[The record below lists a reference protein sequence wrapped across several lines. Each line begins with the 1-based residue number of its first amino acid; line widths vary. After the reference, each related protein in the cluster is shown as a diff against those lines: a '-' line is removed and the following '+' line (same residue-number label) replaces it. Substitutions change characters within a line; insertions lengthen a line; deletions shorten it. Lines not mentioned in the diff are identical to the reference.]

1 MDIARI
7 NVNGDFDGDDDRNID
22 DIIRDGE
29 KLKKQGLD
37 AQRLAKDMK
46 DLEGQAFADAMA
58 HNAETIKSNE
68 KVKKSNQ
75 DLANQ
80 RAQEIAAKERLMA
93 LEKEYGKVQDERG
106 KKSSI
111 RSKRDAEFVKQEIAI
126 LREIRTLQEQLG
138 ILDARKA
145 RRLEVLESSFDKYIA
160 KAKEAVK
167 TEEAGTQATER
178 AEKAVKRKAAA
189 TEDATKKAESFAEAV
204 EQLRLNL
211 EAEAEATDKLNSARQ
226 RLDNDDES
234 RAARGRSRRGG
245 GGALPPTARGGAG
258 GGGGGGDRPPG
269 GLPDEED
276 FNFDFDKYLQ
286 KIQERINQTV
296 VELSTAEGRKLRFY
310 QDELRILSD
319 REKFARRAID
329 LEGARAQA
337 LGQVE
342 ELRLRMREEG
352 LDTSAIRR
360 LQKEID
366 SLAGKIN
373 EADEALRNQRG
384 NADGLRDTLRRA
396 TFQSQQL
403 VDRTRQDLE
412 LKRAQIAETRT
423 LIGQAVELA
432 NSRETELLRLKDQVV
447 SRSAQLEIEKEIT
460 RIIRER
466 KVLTTLAGRESVASV
481 RELEKIRDF
490 YSSLGD
496 QSEDLRESIRRSDA
510 AYRRQAEE
518 DVNILRSNIRVL
530 EEARNAASDP
540 AAIRR
545 LTAEI
550 GRLDSA
556 LYDIERRYNGGRA
569 NLEATRDAV
578 MKLRKESLLV
588 LETTRDQNEAYTEQ
602 RDLAE
607 RSTRGLRD
615 DLRTARLILDNQL
628 ARTNSLEAQ
637 RRIRQAIADIA
648 AVETRR
654 QRDIDLGDFSSEQFL
669 RLQVAAQAA
678 LREGLRSREDAKRV
692 ETEYNREIET
702 QQKILREINGL
713 LADRDALFKS
723 GFSSREIDK
732 LEVALENLRRELERA
747 AESGK
752 SVDDIGRKIRQ
763 FGADID
769 RSRAPLSRFEL
780 ALSRLRDRFGF
791 LASAFQALDA
801 NSRGFSLFTTL
812 ATAIVEPLAA
822 VVLQLAGGLLAVA
835 SSAVAAGAA
844 LGGALVAGVA
854 QALPFITLLAA
865 GFKSLIDVVQ
875 ISNRQ
880 RQDEASNLAR
890 EARGVGGAADNVNRL
905 RDANESL
912 VDAQRRLSDARQ
924 QAIRDLED
932 LADKER
938 QAQIAAE
945 SATLSVTEAQL
956 ALRDAIE
963 NGTALDVRRAQLA
976 LRGAQV
982 GERQAERELGRINI
996 DARTQ
1001 REQGVEGSD
1010 QVVAAKRALTQAERS
1025 LADARRSGA
1034 GAASALT
1041 QATARLNE
1049 QIALLSPGQKE
1060 LLDSI
1065 NELRKVFRSGP
1076 FVEIRD
1082 IILEPFIAAS
1092 DALIKLGEDSGLV
1105 GSFRALADSISS
1117 TLGGA
1122 INSLFGSRARDFL
1135 IFINGQAA
1143 YNVGILV
1150 EGFSAL
1156 GSILGKVAIAAAPL
1170 FREILVGI
1178 TDTLNR
1184 IDGALTEEGLTSFF
1198 DDIRGSLFG
1207 FGQVIEETFILL
1219 KNLFQLS
1226 LPAGDNLVSTFATFL
1241 RSINQQLAD
1250 PQRRR
1255 EIQNWFDEVG
1265 KGVAA
1270 FGTALKDLTVAI
1282 FGGLDPDRLRQF
1294 STVISDILAPA
1305 IRSLIEVSGFLFDA
1319 LSLLERV
1326 PLATELAS
1334 IAISAVLLGKTFTT
1348 VGGLVLTFSGALRG
1362 LIGVFTAVR
1371 VASGAAAGAAG
1382 LGALSTV
1389 LIGSGGSAQKA
1400 TGGLTGFSRALG
1412 GAVGLR
1418 GAVAG
1423 LGRAVSA
1430 LGPYGFAAGIAITL
1444 FGDQLLDLIPGLE
1457 SVEDKAKAARQAL
1470 VELADVGKEKAR
1482 NELDLQQALNDQRAA
1497 DLRLE
1502 EARANRQA
1510 AIERLRRAETKQERD
1525 RAKRELEAARIE
1537 VNNAKIGVERA
1548 QNAVDDVEQTIKD
1561 TEKKAKDSAKAA
1573 ADAVQGVFSST
1584 KFQAVAPPP
1593 GSAGFGRV
1601 GFTER
1606 DVETRLKALRDILYS
1621 DEDFKNLE
1629 DYYKGKVQGVLEFII
1644 RQKGQIPE
1652 DKLEII
1658 FKAVADNKSFEE
1670 IVKLIGI
1677 NIPKG
1682 INVNVLFNQKRLEAE
1697 AAKAGKTVQELFLSK
1712 MERLNAIV
1720 SKYGNALNVS
1730 DAERGRPIPTGNMQ
1744 SFIQGYADGGVVKA
1758 TPGGRVIRAA
1768 EDGYDEYVIT
1778 TDPSKQSRSRS
1789 LINQAARALNIN
1801 QGTDKEYGVSEG
1813 DPPSLRGRGRRGGG
1827 AAPAARDP
1835 LSAFFTMFKTAG
1847 ALDARDI
1854 PYSWGGGHTTPA
1866 RPTSGIKS
1874 DGKDGRGI
1882 VGLDCSSSV
1891 SAVLQSAIPGFPTIT
1906 SGEFASQSLM
1916 APGRGLV
1923 TIWSNNKH
1931 VFMSF
1936 GTEDWGTNSGE
1947 PGNGPGFHNH
1957 TKAGYTASHPKSLG
1971 RASDDSSLFGSVYR
1985 TLSGADLSGITAISS
2000 EFSSLGRSAR
2010 AFSPSGG
2017 NIFAA
2022 AAASALQ
2029 RGLAPFRQFRTGGM
2043 VPGSPDEPYPAILHG
2058 GEFVVS
2064 QPSARRLNRNGGNSE
2079 NIIDGFIKRL
2089 KADLEKLAP
2098 DLSKTIRTNLEKV
2111 FGGGNSALTGAFA
2124 TIFKNLGFRV
2134 NIREGEKGFRDDRG
2148 AIGQRGF
2155 LLGRNIATGKGKV
2168 SILEAALDFL
2178 DLGGYDPKND
2188 PEAKKIVGTS
2198 AAKVRTAIA
2207 RVTNA
2212 FAAFID
2218 NIIGGRI
2225 ESAAEARAAEGA
2237 ALPGRQLANSG
2248 AFNPETNRFEFR
2260 PFTNLFSGLGAQSA
2274 DVVADIGLERDALIN
2289 QRASLVGERAALEA
2303 AINQAQSTLPAL
2315 RAKKAS
2321 LEAVLGGLRQ
2331 RRSNIAGRKV
2341 NKSYTEK
2348 KKKADLNEVDKLISA
2363 AEAELNGVNEQI
2375 QIAENAIAQANKRIE
2390 EIPAEIAGIEGQIA
2404 ETQGREIDALIAQ
2417 ATSGR
2422 YSSEKAKEFLD
2433 KAEKLARDTNDAGR
2447 LAAVGV
2453 ARFQLGQQQE
2463 TAEQGLF
2470 RAQLR
2475 RAELTGDEGLRRTAL
2490 QGIIDSLTEQQ
2501 EGVRKEIARLEAE
2514 GFDLNSPELIGL
2526 KTVLE
2531 ELGIAIKE
2539 NTDALN
2545 GTTTQNFSSTAWQLF
2560 RRAIF
2565 GGENQLLEGFSGV
2578 GAIDNATRSITTPA
2592 ASPDMVYAMPV
2603 GGPGSSSNSS
2613 TSTTNITVNV
2623 SEAEP
2628 GMDPTYLA
2636 GALAFALD
2644 GKP

>member
-1 MDIARI
+1 MDISRI
-7 NVNGDFDGDDDRNID
+7 NTNVNFGDDDDRDID

-29 KLKKQGLD
+29 RLKKQGEESK
-37 AQRLAKDMK
+37 RLAKEMK
-46 DLEGQAFADAMA
+46 ELESEAFADAMA

-68 KVKKSNQ
+68 RVKKSNQ

-93 LEKEYGKVQDERG
+93 LEKEYGTVQEERG

-126 LREIRTLQEQLG
+126 LREIRALQEQLG

-145 RRLEVLESSFDKYIA
+145 RRLEVLENSFDKYIA
-160 KAKEAVK
+160 KAKEAAR
-167 TEEAGTQATER
+167 TEEAGTRATEE
-178 AEKAVKRKAAA
+178 AEKAVRRKAAA
-189 TEDATKKAESFAEAV
+189 TEDATKKAETFAEAV
-204 EQLRLNL
+204 EQLTLNL
-211 EAEAEATDKLNSARQ
+211 EAEAEATDRLNSARE

-234 RAARGRSRRGG
+234 RAARSRSRRGG
-245 GGALPPTARGGAG
+245 GGGLPPTARGGAG
-258 GGGGGGDRPPG
+258 GGAGGGDRPPG

-342 ELRLRMREEG
+342 ELRLRIREEG
-352 LDTSAIRR
+352 LDASAIRR
-360 LQKEID
+360 LQNEID
-366 SLAGKIN
+366 SLTRKIN

-432 NSRETELLRLKDQVV
+432 DRRETELLRLRDQVI

-460 RIIRER
+460 RIVRER
-466 KVLTTLAGRESVASV
+466 RVLTILAGRETVASV

-496 QSEDLRESIRRSDA
+496 QSEDLRASIRRSDA

-530 EEARNAASDP
+530 KEARDAASDP
-540 AAIRR
+540 AAVRR

-578 MKLRKESLLV
+578 MKLRRESLLV
-588 LETTRDQNEAYTEQ
+588 LETTRDQNAAYTEQ

-607 RSTRGLRD
+607 ASTRGLRD

-628 ARTNSLEAQ
+628 SRTSNLEAQ
-637 RRIRQAIADIA
+637 RRIRQAIADID
-648 AVETRR
+648 AVEARR
-654 QRDIDLGDFSSEQFL
+654 RRDIDIGQFSSEQFL

-678 LREGLRSREDAKRV
+678 LREGLRTREDAKRV
-692 ETEYNREIET
+692 ETEYNREVET
-702 QQKILREINGL
+702 QRKIIREINVL
-713 LADRDALFKS
+713 LSDRDALFKS
-723 GFSSREIDK
+723 GLSTRTINNIET
-732 LEVALENLRRELERA
+732 ALEGLRRRLEEA
-747 AESGK
+747 AEA
-752 SVDDIGRKIRQ
+752 GRPIDNIRRDIRQ
-763 FGADID
+763 LGSDID
-769 RSRAPLSRFEL
+769 RSRAPMGRFEL
-780 ALSRLRDRFGF
+780 ALSRLRDRLGF
-791 LASAFQALDA
+791 LSSAFQALDA

-1060 LLDSI
+1060 LLESI

-1135 IFINGQAA
+1135 IFINGEAA
-1143 YNVGILV
+1143 FNVGVLV

-1184 IDGALTEEGLTSFF
+1184 IDNALTEEGLTSFF

-1250 PQRRR
+1250 PQKRR
-1255 EIQNWFDEVG
+1255 EVQGWFDEVG

-1270 FGTALKDLTVAI
+1270 FGTALKDLTSAI
-1282 FGGLDPDRLRQF
+1282 FSGLEPDRLRQF
-1294 STVISDILAPA
+1294 SVVISDILAPA

-1348 VGGLVLTFSGALRG
+1348 VGGLVLAFSGSLRA

-1371 VASGAAAGAAG
+1371 VASGAAAGSAG
-1382 LGALSTV
+1382 LGALSTM
-1389 LIGSGGSAQKA
+1389 LIGSGDSARKA
-1400 TGGLTGFSRALG
+1400 GGGLVGFSRGLQ

-1418 GAVAG
+1418 GAMLG

-1430 LGPYGFAAGIAITL
+1430 LGPYGLAAGIAITL
-1444 FGDQLLDLIPGLE
+1444 FGDQLLDLVPGLK
-1457 SVEDKAKAARQAL
+1457 SVEDSADAARRAL
-1470 VELADVGKEKAR
+1470 IDLAEVGEEKTR
-1482 NELDLQQALNDQRAA
+1482 NELDLEQALNDQRAA
-1497 DLRLE
+1497 NLRLE
-1502 EARANRQA
+1502 EARANRQRA
-1510 AIERLRRAETKQERD
+1510 AERLRRAETEQERNIA
-1525 RAKRELEAARIE
+1525 RRELEAARIE
-1537 VNNAKIGVERA
+1537 VKNANIGIERA
-1548 QNAVDDVEQTIKD
+1548 KNTVEDVR
-1561 TEKKAKDSAKAA
+1561 KAIDETDQKAA
-1573 ADAVQGVFSST
+1573 GAAKRAADTARTILSSQQFEFIGSPLRT
-1584 KFQAVAPPP
+1584 APGNPAIRER
-1593 GSAGFGRV
+1593 SADERV
-1601 GFTER
+1601 
-1606 DVETRLKALRDILYS
+1606 KQLRELLFKN
-1621 DEDFKNLE
+1621 EDFENLGE
-1629 DYYKGKVQGVLEFII
+1629 YYQRQVQSILELII
-1644 RQKGQIPE
+1644 RQKGSIPQ
-1652 DKLEII
+1652 DQLEIV
-1658 FKAVADNKSFEE
+1658 FKAIADNKSFEE
-1670 IVKLIGI
+1670 IAKTIDI
-1677 NIPKG
+1677 TIPKG
-1682 INVNVLFNQKRLEAE
+1682 INFNVLFDQKRLEAE
-1697 AAKAGKTVQELFLSK
+1697 AKKAGTTVQELFLSK
-1712 MERLNAIV
+1712 LERLNAII
-1720 SKYGNALNVS
+1720 SKYGNALSLS
-1730 DAERGRPIPTGNMQ
+1730 DADRGRPIAATGGIQ
-1744 SFIQGYADGGVVKA
+1744 SLIQGYADGGIVKA

-1813 DPPSLRGRGRRGGG
+1813 DPPSLRGRGRRGG
-1827 AAPAARDP
+1827 AASSVRDP
-1835 LSAFFTMFKTAG
+1835 LSAFFTMFRAAG
-1847 ALDARDI
+1847 SLDSRDI
-1854 PYSWGGGHTTPA
+1854 PYSWGGGHITPA

-1874 DGKDGRGI
+1874 DGKDGTGI

-1947 PGNGPGFHNH
+1947 PGNGPGFHNRS
-1957 TKAGYTASHPKSLG
+1957 KAGFTASHPKALG
-1971 RASDDSSLFGSVYR
+1971 KGSNDSSIFGATYR
-1985 TLSGADLSGITAISS
+1985 TLLGADLSGISAISD

-2010 AFSPSGG
+2010 AFSPTGG

-2043 VPGSPDEPYPAILHG
+2043 VPGSPDQPYPAILHG
-2058 GEFVVS
+2058 GEFIVS
-2064 QPSARRLNRNGGNSE
+2064 EPSARRLTGGKNDSE
-2079 NIIDGFIKRL
+2079 NIISAFIKSLRQ
-2089 KADLEKLAP
+2089 DLEKLAP
-2098 DLSKTIRTNLEKV
+2098 GISKTIRTNLERV
-2111 FGGGNSALTGAFA
+2111 FAGGNSPLTGAFA
-2124 TIFKNLGFRV
+2124 TIFRSLGFKIKIDGQGTPGKEDDTGSLR
-2134 NIREGEKGFRDDRG
+2134 RRD
-2148 AIGQRGF
+2148 F
-2155 LLGRNIATGKGKV
+2155 LLGRNISTGRGNV

-2178 DLGGYDPKND
+2178 DLGGYNPKND
-2188 PEAKKIVGTS
+2188 PEAKKIVTTS
-2198 AAKVRTAIA
+2198 AAKIRTAIA

-2218 NIIGGRI
+2218 NLVGGRI
-2225 ESAAEARAAEGA
+2225 ESGAEERARIDSG
-2237 ALPGRQLANSG
+2237 LANTQLTNSG
-2248 AFNPETNRFEFR
+2248 SFNPETGKFQFAA
-2260 PFTNLFSGLGAQSA
+2260 FGNLFSGLSAQGADA
-2274 DVVADIGLERDALIN
+2274 VADIQAERDALIN
-2289 QRASLVGERAALEA
+2289 KRASLVSERAALEA

-2321 LEAVLGGLRQ
+2321 LEAVLGELRKL
-2331 RRSNIAGRKV
+2331 RSNIAGRKV
-2341 NKSYTEK
+2341 TKSYTEK
-2348 KKKADLNEVDKLISA
+2348 KKKAELAEVDSLISA
-2363 AEAELNGVNEQI
+2363 AEAELTGVNEQI

-2390 EIPAEIAGIEGQIA
+2390 EIPAEITATEGQIA

-2422 YSSEKAKEFLD
+2422 YTSQQAQEFLD
-2433 KAEKLARDTNDAGR
+2433 KAEQLARQTNDAGR
-2447 LAAVGV
+2447 LAAVGA
-2453 ARFQLGQQQE
+2453 ARFQIGQQQE
-2463 TAEQGLF
+2463 TAEQGFF
-2470 RAQLR
+2470 RSQLR
-2475 RAELTGDEGLRRTAL
+2475 FAELTGDEGLRRTAL

-2501 EGVRKEIARLEAE
+2501 TATQKEIERLLSE
-2514 GFDLNSPELIGL
+2514 GFSFDSPELL
-2526 KTVLE
+2526 ALRTLLSD
-2531 ELGIAIKE
+2531 LGIAIKE

-2565 GGENQLLEGFSGV
+2565 GGENQILEGFSGI
-2578 GAIDNATRSITTPA
+2578 GSIDNATRSVTTPA
-2592 ASPDMVYAMPV
+2592 ARPDTVYIMPV
-2603 GGPGSSSNSS
+2603 GGPGSTSSN

>member
-1 MDIARI
+1 MTELGRLTANINSDSRGRDERVRAARQRADELKKAGNDAERADRIADQIFARQSKRVQQTI
-7 NVNGDFDGDDDRNID
+7 ENLGDLTDAQKELSEEEQRSIAVRERLVRLEERLGQIREQVGRKQVPQSRKQFEILSEER
-22 DIIRDGE
+22 DIIE
-29 KLKKQGLD
+29 
-37 AQRLAKDMK
+37 
-46 DLEGQAFADAMA
+46 
-58 HNAETIKSNE
+58 
-68 KVKKSNQ
+68 
-75 DLANQ
+75 
-80 RAQEIAAKERLMA
+80 EIIA
-93 LEKEYGKVQDERG
+93 LEEQRG
-106 KKSSI
+106 N
-111 RSKRDAEFVKQEIAI
+111 KRDDLVKFYVKLTEGLGKYADK
-126 LREIRTLQEQLG
+126 IRDT
-138 ILDARKA
+138 K
-145 RRLEVLESSFDKYIA
+145 
-160 KAKEAVK
+160 
-167 TEEAGTQATER
+167 
-178 AEKAVKRKAAA
+178 AA
-189 TEDATKKAESFAEAV
+189 TEVETVATEQNTVAKGKQKQAVEEVTKVVEEETEAV
-204 EQLRLNL
+204 EQLTLNL
-211 EAEAEATDKLNSARQ
+211 DDNTRAINDNDAADARASTNRRNRKKQERAEDVAGGRSGGGARPPAPPGGTPPGGTPPDPEGFDYEKYLQRIEERRRKVEVEINTAEGARLRALERELGRLAEAEAFSEKRAILEDQRLIALQAVETLQQAIERQDVRSLAAANRLRTQLQRVENAVLEANKALEEGTGNADTLTRSLRQAAIQSEQLVQNVDQENDRRARAIQLQREELDIQIGRVAEQIEFLRGERDSLRSAVARKQIETEIGALGRRRQQLSIQAARTDEISLSQLEQIKETIDAIVLSNNSAAF
-226 RLDNDDES
+226 
-234 RAARGRSRRGG
+234 AARGVEEEYNTVFESGRR
-245 GGALPPTARGGAG
+245 AL
-258 GGGGGGDRPPG
+258 
-269 GLPDEED
+269 EERL
-276 FNFDFDKYLQ
+276 FDL
-286 KIQERINQTV
+286 
-296 VELSTAEGRKLRFY
+296 RKLR
-310 QDELRILSD
+310 E
-319 REKFARRAID
+319 
-329 LEGARAQA
+329 
-337 LGQVE
+337 
-342 ELRLRMREEG
+342 
-352 LDTSAIRR
+352 SATDPASIRR
-360 LQKEID
+360 LD
-366 SLAGKIN
+366 A
-373 EADEALRNQRG
+373 
-384 NADGLRDTLRRA
+384 
-396 TFQSQQL
+396 
-403 VDRTRQDLE
+403 
-412 LKRAQIAETRT
+412 
-423 LIGQAVELA
+423 
-432 NSRETELLRLKDQVV
+432 
-447 SRSAQLEIEKEIT
+447 EIESTGDKLKALV
-460 RIIRER
+460 RDFD
-466 KVLTTLAGRESVASV
+466 AGRGSVDGIV
-481 RELEKIRDF
+481 RSF
-490 YSSLGD
+490 
-496 QSEDLRESIRRSDA
+496 
-510 AYRRQAEE
+510 
-518 DVNILRSNIRVL
+518 
-530 EEARNAASDP
+530 
-540 AAIRR
+540 
-545 LTAEI
+545 
-550 GRLDSA
+550 
-556 LYDIERRYNGGRA
+556 A
-569 NLEATRDAV
+569 NLEDRLESISERTRA
-578 MKLRKESLLV
+578 
-588 LETTRDQNEAYTEQ
+588 QNEEYEKQ
-602 RDLAE
+602 RELAE
-607 RSTRGLRD
+607 INTRGLRE

-637 RRIRQAIADIA
+637 RRIRQAIVDIG
-648 AVETRR
+648 AVEARR
-654 QRDIDLGDFSSEQFL
+654 QRDIDFGDFSSEQFL

-752 SVDDIGRKIRQ
+752 SVDDIGRRIRQ

-769 RSRAPLSRFEL
+769 RSRAPLGRFEL

-822 VVLQLAGGLLAVA
+822 IVLQLAGGLLAVA

-1135 IFINGQAA
+1135 IFINGEAA
-1143 YNVGILV
+1143 FNVGVLV

-1184 IDGALTEEGLTSFF
+1184 IDNALTEEGLTSFF

-1207 FGQVIEETFILL
+1207 FGQVIEETFLLL
-1219 KNLFQLS
+1219 KNLFELS

-1250 PQRRR
+1250 PQKRR

-1348 VGGLVLTFSGALRG
+1348 VGGLVLAFSGSLRA

-1371 VASGAAAGAAG
+1371 VASGAAAGSAG
-1382 LGALSTV
+1382 LGALSTM
-1389 LIGSGGSAQKA
+1389 LIGSGDSARKA
-1400 TGGLTGFSRALG
+1400 GGGLVGFSRGLQ

-1418 GAVAG
+1418 GAMLG

-1430 LGPYGFAAGIAITL
+1430 LGPYGLAAGIAITL
-1444 FGDQLLDLIPGLE
+1444 FGDQLLDLVPGLK
-1457 SVEDKAKAARQAL
+1457 SVEDSADAARRAL
-1470 VELADVGKEKAR
+1470 IDLAEVGEEKTR
-1482 NELDLQQALNDQRAA
+1482 NELDLEQALNDQRAA
-1497 DLRLE
+1497 NLRLE
-1502 EARANRQA
+1502 EARANRQRA
-1510 AIERLRRAETKQERD
+1510 AERLRRAETEQERNIA
-1525 RAKRELEAARIE
+1525 RRELEAARIE
-1537 VNNAKIGVERA
+1537 VKNANIGIERA
-1548 QNAVDDVEQTIKD
+1548 KNTVEDVR
-1561 TEKKAKDSAKAA
+1561 KAIDETDQKAA
-1573 ADAVQGVFSST
+1573 GAAKRAADTARTILSSQQFEFIGSPLRT
-1584 KFQAVAPPP
+1584 APGNPAIRER
-1593 GSAGFGRV
+1593 SADERV
-1601 GFTER
+1601 
-1606 DVETRLKALRDILYS
+1606 KQLRELLFKN
-1621 DEDFKNLE
+1621 EDFENLGE
-1629 DYYKGKVQGVLEFII
+1629 YYQRQVQSILELII
-1644 RQKGQIPE
+1644 RQKGSIPQ
-1652 DKLEII
+1652 DQLEIV
-1658 FKAVADNKSFEE
+1658 FKAIADNKSFEE
-1670 IVKLIGI
+1670 IAKTIDI
-1677 NIPKG
+1677 TIPKG
-1682 INVNVLFNQKRLEAE
+1682 INFNVLFDQKRLEAE
-1697 AAKAGKTVQELFLSK
+1697 AKKAGTTVQELFLSK
-1712 MERLNAIV
+1712 LERLNAII
-1720 SKYGNALNVS
+1720 SKYGNALSLS
-1730 DAERGRPIPTGNMQ
+1730 DADRGRPIAATGGIQ
-1744 SFIQGYADGGVVKA
+1744 SLIQGYADGGIVKA

-1813 DPPSLRGRGRRGGG
+1813 DPPSLRGRGRRGG
-1827 AAPAARDP
+1827 AASSVRDP
-1835 LSAFFTMFKTAG
+1835 LSAFFTMFRAAG
-1847 ALDARDI
+1847 SLDSRDI
-1854 PYSWGGGHTTPA
+1854 PYSWGGGHITPA

-1874 DGKDGRGI
+1874 DGKDGTGI

-1947 PGNGPGFHNH
+1947 PGNGPGFHNRS
-1957 TKAGYTASHPKSLG
+1957 KAGFTASHPKALG
-1971 RASDDSSLFGSVYR
+1971 KGSNDSSIFGATYR
-1985 TLSGADLSGITAISS
+1985 TLLGADLSGISAISD

-2010 AFSPSGG
+2010 AFSPTGG

-2043 VPGSPDEPYPAILHG
+2043 VPGSPDQPYPAILHG
-2058 GEFVVS
+2058 GEFIVS
-2064 QPSARRLNRNGGNSE
+2064 EPSARRLTGGKNDSE
-2079 NIIDGFIKRL
+2079 NIISAFIKSLRQ
-2089 KADLEKLAP
+2089 DLEKLAP
-2098 DLSKTIRTNLEKV
+2098 GISKTIRTNLERV
-2111 FGGGNSALTGAFA
+2111 FAGGNSPLTGAFA
-2124 TIFKNLGFRV
+2124 TIFRSLGFKIKIDGQGTPGKEDDTGSLR
-2134 NIREGEKGFRDDRG
+2134 RRD
-2148 AIGQRGF
+2148 F
-2155 LLGRNIATGKGKV
+2155 LLGRNISTGRGNV

-2178 DLGGYDPKND
+2178 DLGGYNPKND
-2188 PEAKKIVGTS
+2188 PEAKKIVTTS
-2198 AAKVRTAIA
+2198 AAKIRTAIA

-2218 NIIGGRI
+2218 NLVGGRI
-2225 ESAAEARAAEGA
+2225 ESGAEERARIDSG
-2237 ALPGRQLANSG
+2237 LANTQLTNSG
-2248 AFNPETNRFEFR
+2248 SFNPETGKFQFAA
-2260 PFTNLFSGLGAQSA
+2260 FGNLFSGLSAQGADA
-2274 DVVADIGLERDALIN
+2274 VADIQAERDALIN
-2289 QRASLVGERAALEA
+2289 KRASLVSERAALEA

-2321 LEAVLGGLRQ
+2321 LEAVLGELRKL
-2331 RRSNIAGRKV
+2331 RSNIAGRKV
-2341 NKSYTEK
+2341 TKSYTEK
-2348 KKKADLNEVDKLISA
+2348 KKKAELAEVDSLISA
-2363 AEAELNGVNEQI
+2363 AEAELTGVNEQI

-2390 EIPAEIAGIEGQIA
+2390 EIPAEITATEGQIA

-2422 YSSEKAKEFLD
+2422 YTSQQAQEFLD
-2433 KAEKLARDTNDAGR
+2433 KAEQLARQTNDAGR
-2447 LAAVGV
+2447 LAAVGA
-2453 ARFQLGQQQE
+2453 ARFQIGQQQE
-2463 TAEQGLF
+2463 TAEQGFF
-2470 RAQLR
+2470 RSQLR
-2475 RAELTGDEGLRRTAL
+2475 FAELTGDEGLRRTAL

-2501 EGVRKEIARLEAE
+2501 TATQKEIERLLSE
-2514 GFDLNSPELIGL
+2514 GFSFDSPELL
-2526 KTVLE
+2526 ALRTLLSD
-2531 ELGIAIKE
+2531 LGIAIKE

-2565 GGENQLLEGFSGV
+2565 GGENQILEGFSGI
-2578 GAIDNATRSITTPA
+2578 GSIDNATRSVTTPA
-2592 ASPDMVYAMPV
+2592 ARPDTVYIMPV
-2603 GGPGSSSNSS
+2603 GGPGSTSSN